1 VTADSSAENWLDR
14 PALVTGATGLAGGWL
29 VRRLLE
35 LQAQVV
41 CLVRDWVPGSALLS
55 GSAGDGATLVFGDVR
70 DQALLERTLG
80 DYEVEV
86 VFHLAAQTI
95 VPTANRN
102 CVETFDTNV
111 RGTWTLLEACR
122 RSPGVGAI
130 VVASSD
136 KAYGAQ
142 QSLPY
147 REDTPLAPKHPYD
160 VSKACADLIARSYA
174 ATYDLPL
181 AVTRAGNFFG
191 GGDLNWSRVVP
202 GTIRSVLRGRPPII
216 RSDGTPLRD
225 YIYIEDA
232 VEAYLLLGEAVAEG
246 RSRGAAVNIS
256 YERPRSVREV
266 VSAVLDHLG
275 SDLEPVV
282 EASARHE
289 IQDQYLDATHARE
302 QLGWSPRYDFD
313 EGLRRTVA
321 WYRTFLSG
329 GESAP
334 GESRR

>member
-1 VTADSSAENWLDR
+1 V
-14 PALVTGATGLAGGWL
+14 LVTGATGLAGGWL
-29 VRRLLE
+29 VRRLLA
-35 LQAQVV
+35 LRAQVV
-41 CLVRDWVPGSALLS
+41 CLVRDWVPASTLLAGGSR
-55 GSAGDGATLVFGDVR
+55 DDATLVFGDVR
-70 DQALLERTLG
+70 DQAVAERALG

-102 CVETFDTNV
+102 SVETLDTNI

-122 RSPGVGAI
+122 RSPRVAAI

-147 REDTPLAPKHPYD
+147 RETTPLAPVHPYD

-174 ATYDLPL
+174 ATYDLPV

-202 GTIRSVLRGRPPII
+202 GTIRSALRGRAPTI

-232 VEAYLLLGEAVAEG
+232 VEAYLLLAEAVRTG
-246 RSRGAAVNIS
+246 QIGGDAVNIS
-256 YERPRSVREV
+256 YERPRSVREIV
-266 VSAVLDHLG
+266 DAVLTEVGADV
-275 SDLEPVV
+275 EPVI

-289 IQDQYLDATHARE
+289 IQDQYLDATRARE
-302 QLGWSPRYDFD
+302 QLGWSPTYDFE

-321 WYRTFLSG
+321 WYREYLAAETV
-329 GESAP
+329 
-334 GESRR
+334 SRRG